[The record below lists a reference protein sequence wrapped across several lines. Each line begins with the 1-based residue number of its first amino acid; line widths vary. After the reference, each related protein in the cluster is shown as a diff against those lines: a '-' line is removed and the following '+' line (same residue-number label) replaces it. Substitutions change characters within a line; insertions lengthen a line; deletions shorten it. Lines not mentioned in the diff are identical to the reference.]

1 MAPRMKSNAGPIR
14 RAGRAF
20 TLVEVILA
28 VAIIGVLAGAFV
40 ISLGSWYQRE
50 ATDDG
55 ARRVESILR
64 VARAEA
70 CSQGRRFRLAFD
82 QSSPTEIVP
91 VIFWEPRPLAEP
103 GHFVPFYGAWA
114 NALPTD
120 LLTFVQ
126 CRRTGDSAR
135 KLLTYNDADEPVSA
149 DGMPLESLTFM
160 PDGSCDSAIIE
171 VVAADG
177 LDLRIGRI
185 EINGLTGSV
194 SLRMLTP
201 TEQAEQQAIDQE
213 DQEAPL

>member
-1 MAPRMKSNAGPIR
+1 MAPKMTFPVGPVR
-14 RAGRAF
+14 PVRRAF

-28 VAIIGVLAGAFV
+28 VAIIGLLSGTFILGLGA
-40 ISLGSWYQRE
+40 WYQRE
-50 ATDDG
+50 AIDDG

-82 QSSPTEIVP
+82 QSSPEAAPMIL
-91 VIFWEPRPLAEP
+91 WEPRPLAEP
-103 GHFVPFYGAWA
+103 GRFIPYYGAWA

-120 LLTFVQ
+120 LLTFIQ

-149 DGMPLESLTFM
+149 EGEPLQSLTFM

-177 LDLRIGRI
+177 LDPRVGRI
-185 EINGLTGSV
+185 KINGLTGSI

-201 TEQAEQQAIDQE
+201 TEQAEQQAIDE
-213 DQEAPL
+213 EAQEAPL

>member
-1 MAPRMKSNAGPIR
+1 MAPKMTFPAGPVR
-14 RAGRAF
+14 PGRQAF

-28 VAIIGVLAGAFV
+28 VAIIGLLSGTF
-40 ISLGSWYQRE
+40 ILGLGTWYQRE
-50 ATDDG
+50 AIDDG

-70 CSQGRRFRLAFD
+70 CSQGRRFRMAFD
-82 QSSPTEIVP
+82 SSREAARVF
-91 VIFWEPRPLAEP
+91 FWEPRPLAEP
-103 GHFVPFYGAWA
+103 GRFIPYYGAWA

-120 LLTFVQ
+120 LLTFIQ

-135 KLLTYNDADEPVSA
+135 KLLTYNDADEPVSP
-149 DGMPLESLTFM
+149 DGLPLQSLTFM

-177 LDLRIGRI
+177 LDDRVGRI
-185 EINGLTGSV
+185 EINGLTGSI

-201 TEQAEQQAIDQE
+201 TEQAEQQAIDDE
-213 DQEAPL
+213 AQEAPL

>member
-1 MAPRMKSNAGPIR
+1 MALRMKSQAGLIR
-14 RAGRAF
+14 RTRRAF

-28 VAIIGVLAGAFV
+28 VAIIGL
-40 ISLGSWYQRE
+40 ISGVFILGLGTWYQRE
-50 ATDDG
+50 AVDDG

-70 CSQGRRFRLAFD
+70 CSQGRRFRMVFD
-82 QSSPTEIVP
+82 ASSPQP
-91 VIFWEPRPLAEP
+91 KFFWEPRPLAEP
-103 GHFVPFYGAWA
+103 GLFVPYYGTWA

-120 LLTFVQ
+120 LLTFIK

-135 KLLTYNDADEPVSA
+135 KLLTYSDAEEPVSS
-149 DGMPLESLTFM
+149 DGEPLQSITFM

-177 LDLRIGRI
+177 LDQRVGRI

-194 SLRMLTP
+194 DLRMLTP
-201 TEQAEQQAIDQE
+201 TEQAEQQDLDAEAQE
-213 DQEAPL
+213 VPL